1 MRHVLSLVV
10 LLTACQAPPPA
21 QVVTVPPAPMSS
33 TSVPPVSVPNNRGE
47 VWTTLPATPALPPG
61 GRQGTVSVDGVRIFY
76 ARYGHGT
83 PVVLLHGGLGNANY
97 WGNQIAA
104 LASRYDVI
112 AIDLRGH
119 GRSTMTDAP
128 MHYDRLAA
136 DVLGVMDGLGIR
148 RAALVGWSDGA
159 IIGLSL
165 AMTAPDR
172 VERLFAFGANYDLQ
186 GLIPGGSHAAV
197 FARYTER
204 TAAEY
209 RALAPRP
216 DGYRNLVQHMTQMWN
231 TEPHFSRGAL
241 ASIRVPVAIADGEHD
256 EIIRPQHT
264 RDLAAAIRGASLII
278 EPGVSHFAMLQDPER
293 FNADLLQFLA
303 GR

>member
-1 MRHVLSLVV
+1 MVS
-10 LLTACQAPPPA
+10 TQA
-21 QVVTVPPAPMSS
+21 
-33 TSVPPVSVPNNRGE
+33 PPVSVQNGRGE
-47 VWTTLPATPALPPG
+47 GWTTLPATPALPPG
-61 GRQGTVSVDGVRIFY
+61 GRQGTISVDGVRIFY

-97 WGNQIAA
+97 WGNQIAV

-128 MHYDRLAA
+128 MHYERLAA

-165 AMTAPDR
+165 AMTEPDR

-197 FARYTER
+197 FARYTAR

-209 RALAPRP
+209 RALSPRP
-216 DGYRNLVQHMTQMWN
+216 DGYRMLVQRMTQMWN
-231 TEPHFSRGAL
+231 AEPHFSRGGL
-241 ASIRVPVAIADGEHD
+241 ASIRVPVAIVDGDRD
-256 EIIRPQHT
+256 EIVRPQHT

>member
-1 MRHVLSLVV
+1 MV
-10 LLTACQAPPPA
+10 
-21 QVVTVPPAPMSS
+21 SS
-33 TSVPPVSVPNNRGE
+33 AVPPVSVQSGRGE
-47 VWTTLPATPALPPG
+47 VWSTLPATPSLPPG
-61 GRQGTVSVDGVRIFY
+61 GRQGTISVDGVKIFY

-83 PVVLLHGGLGNANY
+83 PVILLHGGLGNANY

-104 LASRYDVI
+104 LAGQYDVI

-119 GRSTMTDAP
+119 GRSTTTDAP
-128 MHYDRLAA
+128 MHYQHLAA
-136 DVLGVMDGLGIR
+136 DVLSVMDGLGIR

-165 AMTAPDR
+165 AMTSPDR
-172 VERLFAFGANYDLQ
+172 VERLFAFGANYDTR
-186 GLIPGGSHAAV
+186 GLIAGGSHAPV
-197 FARYTER
+197 FARYTAR

-209 RALAPRP
+209 RALSPRP
-216 DGYRNLVQHMTQMWN
+216 DGYQHLVQRMTQMWSA
-231 TEPHFSRGAL
+231 EPHFSPGAL
-241 ASIRVPVAIADGEHD
+241 ASIRVPVAIADGDRD
-256 EIIRPQHT
+256 EIIRPEHT

-278 EPGVSHFAMLQDPER
+278 EPGVSHFAMLQDPDR